1 MKRLRDIKMRPKLL
15 GLFLVVGLIP
25 LAVVGIWSATRS
37 SQALQNDSIGQL
49 RSVRDIKLNQV
60 EQYFADRRDDMNVLQ
75 DTVEALEDG
84 AFSLINAAHNAQ
96 YTAVTSY
103 LDDTAPSIR
112 PGGPVHRQMNAIV
125 GNRAEMG
132 ETGESYV
139 AERVDGRV
147 ILRSDME
154 TMGDGAFHYGADVT
168 DVDAQYLHDAL
179 DGETGSRVI
188 TDSAGELVMVI
199 FSAFEARGN
208 PWAIITKMD
217 LEEGIARSMGEGEDA
232 YFDRYVEEYGYDDLF
247 LIHPEGDIF
256 YTVAK
261 ESDYNTNILNGPY
274 ADSSLGEAVQEAL
287 ATEDFAFGDFRP
299 YEPSG
304 GVPAAFIA
312 EPLVEEGETTLVVA
326 LQMPLG
332 ELNAIMQERSGM
344 GETGE
349 TYLVGPENLM
359 RSDSFLDPENRSVK
373 ASFANPETGSVETEA
388 TRSVFNGESDART
401 ISDYTGSTVLS
412 AFAPVEVYDTTWA
425 LLAEIDQSEV
435 FIPIRELGISILI
448 VAAVIAILVAVVALY
463 VANMIAKPLNQ
474 GVSFAEEVAKGD
486 LTTDLYVNQGD
497 EVGIL
502 ANSLRDMVTRLKNI
516 VGEINSSSQ
525 NVASGSE
532 QLASSS
538 EEMSQGAT
546 EQASNAEEVSSSM
559 EEMDS
564 SIDHNADNS
573 KETDRV
579 AQKVAEDATKS
590 GEAVRQ
596 TVEAMTS
603 IAEKIGI
610 IEEIARNTNL
620 LALNAAI
627 EAARAG
633 EHGKGFAVVASEVRK
648 LAERSQKAAGEI
660 SELSSSSV
668 DVAQEA
674 GTLLDA
680 LVPDIQKTAELVQ
693 EISASSEEQRSGSE
707 QISKALSQLDQVVQ
721 QNASQAEEMSSMAEE
736 LSAQADHLQDT
747 MSFFRIDQETRAGN
761 GQKKAL
767 TSGKGGNKLA
777 PQTTAQHGGNGAE
790 PKEAQSQA
798 NNAGA
803 GQRELVGAGVSNNGK
818 SRQEKGI
825 TLALN
830 EGSDAL
836 DEDFETY

>member
-1 MKRLRDIKMRPKLL
+1 M
-15 GLFLVVGLIP
+15 
-25 LAVVGIWSATRS
+25 
-37 SQALQNDSIGQL
+37 
-49 RSVRDIKLNQV
+49 
-60 EQYFADRRDDMNVLQ
+60 
-75 DTVEALEDG
+75 
-84 AFSLINAAHNAQ
+84 
-96 YTAVTSY
+96 
-103 LDDTAPSIR
+103 
-112 PGGPVHRQMNAIV
+112 
-125 GNRAEMG
+125 
-132 ETGESYV
+132 
-139 AERVDGRV
+139 
-147 ILRSDME
+147 
-154 TMGDGAFHYGADVT
+154 
-168 DVDAQYLHDAL
+168 
-179 DGETGSRVI
+179 
-188 TDSAGELVMVI
+188 
-199 FSAFEARGN
+199 
-208 PWAIITKMD
+208 
-217 LEEGIARSMGEGEDA
+217 EEGLARSMGEGEDD
-232 YFDRYVEEYGYDDLF
+232 YFTRYAEEYGYDDLF
-247 LIHPEGDIF
+247 LIHPEGQIF

-261 ESDYNTNILNGPY
+261 EADYNTNILTGPY

-287 ATEDFAFGDFRP
+287 STRDFAFGDFRP

-304 GVPAAFIA
+304 GSPAAFIA
-312 EPLVEEGETTLVVA
+312 EPVIEEGHLQLIVA

-332 ELNAIMQERSGM
+332 ELNAMMQERTGM

-359 RSDSFLDPENRSVK
+359 RSDSYLEPESHSVA

-388 TRSVFNGESDART
+388 TEAVFEGTTDART
-401 ISDYTGSTVLS
+401 ITDYLGGTVLS
-412 AFAPVEVYDTTWA
+412 AFTPVEVYDTTWA
-425 LLAEIDQSEV
+425 LIAEINRDEI
-435 FIPIRELGISILI
+435 FAPIRNLATSIFI
-448 VAAVIAILVAVVALY
+448 VAAIIAVLVAVIALY
-463 VANMIAKPLNQ
+463 VANMIAKPLTR
-474 GVSFAEEVAKGD
+474 GVSFAQEVAQGD
-486 LTTDLYVNQGD
+486 LTTDLDVHQGD

-502 ANSLRDMVTRLKNI
+502 ANSLRDMVKRLKDI

-525 NVASGSE
+525 NVASGSD

-564 SIDHNADNS
+564 SIDHNADNAR
-573 KETDRV
+573 ETDRV
-579 AQKVAEDATKS
+579 AQKVAEDANKS

-693 EISASSEEQRSGSE
+693 EISASSEEQRSGSD
-707 QISKALSQLDQVVQ
+707 QISKALAQLDQVVQ

-736 LSAQADHLQDT
+736 LSAQSDHLQET
-747 MSFFRIDQETRAGN
+747 MSFFRIDQDTTAGN
-761 GQKKAL
+761 GRKKAGVLRPGQQAGGTQL
-767 TSGKGGNKLA
+767 TG
-777 PQTTAQHGGNGAE
+777 QAQQPGNGQQGDRR
-790 PKEAQSQA
+790 QSA
-798 NNAGA
+798 DA
-803 GQRELVGAGVSNNGK
+803 GQAQDRGAERELVGAPTGGK
-818 SRQEKGI
+818 SKGQKETGI
-825 TLALN
+825 TLSLN
-830 EGSDAL
+830 EGSDEL
-836 DEDFETY
+836 DQDFETY

>member
-1 MKRLRDIKMRPKLL
+1 MKRLRDIKMRPKLVA
-15 GLFLVVGLIP
+15 LFLVVGLIP
-25 LAVVGIWSATRS
+25 LAAVGIWSATRS
-37 SQALQNDSIGQL
+37 SQALEKDSIAQL
-49 RSVRDIKLNQV
+49 RAMREIKQNQI
-60 EQYFADRRDDMNVLQ
+60 ERYFDEHKDDMNVLLN
-75 DTVEALEDG
+75 TVEALEDSASERLRG
-84 AFSLINAAHNAQ
+84 MHEAQ
-96 YTAVTSY
+96 LTAIDSY
-103 LDDTAPSIR
+103 FDDGQPSMAPE
-112 PGGPVHRQMNAIV
+112 GPVHRKMNSIV
-125 GNRAEMG
+125 GNRSGLG

-139 AERVDGRV
+139 AELQNERV

-154 TMGDGAFHYGADVT
+154 TMGDGDFHYGADVT

-179 DGETGSRVI
+179 SGESGSRVI
-188 TDSAGELVMVI
+188 TDSAGKLVMVV
-199 FSAFEARGN
+199 FSYFEVDGD
-208 PWAIITKMD
+208 PWSLVTKMD
-217 LEEGIARSMGEGEDA
+217 LEEAVTPEVQGAEGD
-232 YFDRYVEEYGYDDLF
+232 YYTRYAERYGYSDIL

-256 YTVAK
+256 YSVAK
-261 ESDYNTNILNGPY
+261 QDEYQTNILSGTY
-274 ADSSLGEAVQEAL
+274 ADSPLGEAVEESI
-287 ATEDFAFGDFRP
+287 ATEGFAFGDFRP
-299 YEPSG
+299 YA
-304 GVPAAFIA
+304 PANDRPTSFVA
-312 EPLVEEGETTLVVA
+312 EPLMKDGEPQMIVA
-326 LQMPLG
+326 LQMPLRRI
-332 ELNAIMQERSGM
+332 NAIMQERTGM

-359 RSDSFLDPENRSVK
+359 RSDSYLDPENRSVE
-373 ASFANPETGSVETEA
+373 ASFADPERGKVDTEA
-388 TRSVFNGESDART
+388 TRSAFNGETDART
-401 ISDYTGSTVLS
+401 IADYTGSTVLS
-412 AFAPVEVYDTTWA
+412 AFGPVEVYDTNWA
-425 LLAEIDQSEV
+425 LMAEIDQSEV

-448 VAAVIAILVAVVALY
+448 VAAIIAVVVAVVALY
-463 VANMIAKPLNQ
+463 VANMIAKPLGQ

-486 LTTDLYVNQGD
+486 LTTDLHVNQGD

-502 ANSLRDMVTRLKNI
+502 ANSLRDMVTRLKEI

-564 SIDHNADNS
+564 SIDHNADNA

-579 AQKVAEDATKS
+579 AQKVAEDAAKS

-603 IAEKIGI
+603 IAERIGI

-668 DVAQEA
+668 DVAEEA

-736 LSAQADHLQDT
+736 LSAQSDHLQDT
-747 MSFFRIDQETRAGN
+747 MSFFRIDQATRAGN
-761 GQKKAL
+761 GRKKAL
-767 TSGKGGNKLA
+767 TSARGGNRIA
-777 PQTTAQHGGNGAE
+777 PQTTGQQGGNVAE
-790 PKEAQSQA
+790 SNGAQSQA

-803 GQRELVGAGVSNNGK
+803 EQREFVGVGVSNNANG
-818 SRQEKGI
+818 RQEKGI
-825 TLALN
+825 TLAMN